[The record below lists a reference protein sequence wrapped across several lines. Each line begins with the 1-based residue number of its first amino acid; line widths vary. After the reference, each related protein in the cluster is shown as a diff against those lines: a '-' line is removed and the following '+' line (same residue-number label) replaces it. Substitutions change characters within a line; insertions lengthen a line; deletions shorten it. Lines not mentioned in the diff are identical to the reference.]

1 MEILFCGLL
10 WFIRSLWDQRQPFL
24 MVNYSAVLSYLKFYV
39 QRLIVFEC
47 KFKCNCFLSICLW
60 YSITACS
67 HNTKLQTWYF
77 TKILKA
83 THSLIK
89 QFSHSLTLIFASL
102 KCFNRDQ
109 NIVDRHPWIGFPP
122 FWNSL
127 EQQLHCSLYMCLYH
141 IHTENCND
149 RTAFLFVVLSG

>member
-1 MEILFCGLL
+1 MYKG
-10 WFIRSLWDQRQPFL
+10 
-24 MVNYSAVLSYLKFYV
+24 V
-39 QRLIVFEC
+39 QRLIDFEC

-67 HNTKLQTWYF
+67 HIIFHIKNSIQYQIAD
-77 TKILKA
+77 KILKA
-83 THSLIK
+83 TPSLIK

-122 FWNSL
+122 LWNSL
-127 EQQLHCSLYMCLYH
+127 EPQLHCSLYMCLYH